1 MIGYIIAVLGFII
14 LAFIAGYITGYQ
26 DCFDY
31 LRNELDRFKAEK
43 EKANETD

>member
-1 MIGYIIAVLGFII
+1 MIGYIIAALGFMF
-14 LAFIAGYITGYQ
+14 LSYIAGYIIGYQ

-43 EKANETD
+43 DKSE

>member
-1 MIGYIIAVLGFII
+1 MIGYIIAGLGFIFM
-14 LAFIAGYITGYQ
+14 AFIAGYITGYQ

-43 EKANETD
+43 DKSE